1 MNTVFII
8 IGALILALAVFYLFA
23 KSKMKNI
30 PVVED
35 SENIL
40 TLTDKNFQHQTKNR
54 TVLVDFWAGWCVPC
68 RMMAPVLNNL
78 AEELNGNAFVGKIDV
93 EQYQGL
99 AQKFKIRNIPTMVL
113 FKDGKE
119 VERFVGIKTK
129 DFLIKQIEK
138 VA

>member
-23 KSKMKNI
+23 KSKMKDI

-129 DFLIKQIEK
+129 DFLIKQIQK

>member
-30 PVVED
+30 PVVKD

>member
-1 MNTVFII
+1 MNTVLII

-99 AQKFKIRNIPTMVL
+99 ANKFKIRNIPTMVL
-113 FKDGKE
+113 FKNGKE

-129 DFLIKQIEK
+129 DFLIKQIQK

>member
-23 KSKMKNI
+23 KSKMKNV

-99 AQKFKIRNIPTMVL
+99 ANKFKIRNIPTMVL
-113 FKDGKE
+113 FKNGKE

-129 DFLIKQIEK
+129 DFLIKQIQK

>member
-1 MNTVFII
+1 
-8 IGALILALAVFYLFA
+8 
-23 KSKMKNI
+23 
-30 PVVED
+30 
-35 SENIL
+35 
-40 TLTDKNFQHQTKNR
+40 
-54 TVLVDFWAGWCVPC
+54 
-68 RMMAPVLNNL
+68 MMAPVLNNL

-129 DFLIKQIEK
+129 DFLIKQIQK

>member
-30 PVVED
+30 PVVKD

-129 DFLIKQIEK
+129 DFLIKQIQK

>member
-1 MNTVFII
+1 MNTIFII
-8 IGALILALAVFYLFA
+8 IGAFILALAVFYLFA
-23 KSKMKNI
+23 RSKMKNI

-129 DFLIKQIEK
+129 DFLIKQIQK

>member
-8 IGALILALAVFYLFA
+8 TGALILALALFYLFA
-23 KSKMKNI
+23 RSKMKNI

-78 AEELNGNAFVGKIDV
+78 AEELNGNAFIGKIDV

-138 VA
+138 IA

>member
-35 SENIL
+35 SENLL

-129 DFLIKQIEK
+129 DFLIKQIQK

>member
-8 IGALILALAVFYLFA
+8 IGALILVLAVFYLFA
-23 KSKMKNI
+23 RSKMKNI

-99 AQKFKIRNIPTMVL
+99 ANKFKIRNIPTMVL
-113 FKDGKE
+113 FKNGKE

-129 DFLIKQIEK
+129 DFLIKQIQK

>member
-1 MNTVFII
+1 MNTVLII
-8 IGALILALAVFYLFA
+8 LGALLLAFAVLYLFA
-23 KSKMKNI
+23 RSKMKNI

-68 RMMAPVLNNL
+68 RMMAPVLNDL
-78 AEELNGNAFVGKIDV
+78 AGDLNGNAFVGKIDV

-99 AQKFKIRNIPTMVL
+99 ANKFKIRNIPTMVL
-113 FKDGKE
+113 FKNGKE

-129 DFLIKQIEK
+129 DFLIKQIQK

>member
-23 KSKMKNI
+23 RSKMKNI

-99 AQKFKIRNIPTMVL
+99 ANKFKIRNIPTMVL

-129 DFLIKQIEK
+129 DFLIKQIQK

>member
-30 PVVED
+30 PVVDD

-78 AEELNGNAFVGKIDV
+78 AEELNANAFVGKIDV

-129 DFLIKQIEK
+129 DFLIKQIQK

>member
-23 KSKMKNI
+23 KSKMKDI

-78 AEELNGNAFVGKIDV
+78 AEELNANAFVGKIDV

-129 DFLIKQIEK
+129 DFLIKQIQK

>member
-1 MNTVFII
+1 
-8 IGALILALAVFYLFA
+8 
-23 KSKMKNI
+23 
-30 PVVED
+30 VED

-78 AEELNGNAFVGKIDV
+78 AEELNANAFVGKIDV

-129 DFLIKQIEK
+129 DFLIKQIQK

>member
-129 DFLIKQIEK
+129 DFLIKQIQK

>member
-99 AQKFKIRNIPTMVL
+99 ANKFKIRNIPTMVL
-113 FKDGKE
+113 FKNGRE

-129 DFLIKQIEK
+129 DFLIKQIQK

>member
-23 KSKMKNI
+23 RSKMKNI

-99 AQKFKIRNIPTMVL
+99 ANKFKIRNIPTMVL
-113 FKDGKE
+113 FKNGKE

-129 DFLIKQIEK
+129 DFLIKQIQK

>member
-78 AEELNGNAFVGKIDV
+78 AEELNANAFVGKIDV

-129 DFLIKQIEK
+129 DFLIKQIQK

>member
-23 KSKMKNI
+23 RSKMKNI

-99 AQKFKIRNIPTMVL
+99 ANKFKIRNIPTMVL
-113 FKDGKE
+113 FKNGKE

>member
-23 KSKMKNI
+23 RSKMKNI

-119 VERFVGIKTK
+119 VERYVGIKTK
-129 DFLIKQIEK
+129 DFLIKQIQT